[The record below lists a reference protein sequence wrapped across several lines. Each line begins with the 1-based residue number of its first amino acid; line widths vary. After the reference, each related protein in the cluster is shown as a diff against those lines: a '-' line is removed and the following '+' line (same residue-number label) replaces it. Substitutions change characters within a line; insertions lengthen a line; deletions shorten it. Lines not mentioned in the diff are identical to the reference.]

1 MDYETALKTCSE
13 EVQAAIKWLEEQV
26 RFDRETLEKRLEK
39 EKGSYRE
46 KDISRRLKVK
56 YLCGDALE
64 FYVLSKVN
72 FPLLKEFL
80 DASKSEEFWL
90 DDNGP
95 EGFDDYFFYDPGL
108 LWYISKIGLREN
120 EFFKRVLEVF
130 IKKRQTREGRIPTGG
145 EDRGHNRS
153 LRVLISVEPH
163 SEATELAV
171 RNFLNSLGKFLEELK
186 STDYFHIRSSL
197 FKDLAIGVL
206 ALCEFDYLKFKETIG
221 DLGNFLKSE
230 QKEEG
235 YWNEIIELRD
245 GTALL
250 PTEETSIIIEALS
263 RVFGPSDESVVR
275 AVEWLKKH
283 RKEDGSWGSLNKT
296 AFACLA
302 LMSVGEGPKIPQE
315 EVEWKG
321 MLMNQRLQHAKPYF
335 VHTSPEYY
343 EQRHIEDIQK
353 MIRDMF
359 QSAKSEIRILSP
371 YIEILH
377 DELIKLII
385 EKPDLS
391 FKIITRPKK
400 DPGVNKKV
408 IDRLNEYTKG
418 NCKTNW
424 KIHSRMVIIDK
435 NEVLISS
442 SDLDR
447 NGLIDQ
453 YNAGLWTR
461 DKETVED
468 AIKFF
473 ENIWNASNDKTQ
485 LTEEKG
491 NKHEQNRS
499 ASR

>member
-13 EVQAAIKWLEEQV
+13 EVQAAIKWLEEQLQL
-26 RFDRETLEKRLEK
+26 RSDREKLENMLEKDQYWI
-39 EKGSYRE
+39 G
-46 KDISRRLKVK
+46 DISRRLEVK
-56 YLCGDALE
+56 YLCSDALE
-64 FYVLSKVN
+64 FYVLSKVKA
-72 FPLLKEFL
+72 PLFKEFL

-90 DDNGP
+90 DEEWP
-95 EGFDDYFFYDPGL
+95 EGFDALLFEEPYL
-108 LWYISKIGLREN
+108 LWYLSKVGLNSN
-120 EFFKRVLEVF
+120 EYFKDAREVF
-130 IKKRQTREGRIPTGG
+130 IKKPQTLEGKIPINPDVDTS
-145 EDRGHNRS
+145 HPLA
-153 LRVLISVEPH
+153 LRVLASVGPD
-163 SEATELAV
+163 SEATNMAV
-171 RNFLNSLGKFLEELK
+171 RYFLDNLDEFK
-186 STDYFHIRSSL
+186 SSYSHDL
-197 FKDLAIGVL
+197 DALAIGVL
-206 ALCEFDYLKFKETIG
+206 ALWELDYLKVKETIE
-221 DLGNFLKSE
+221 DLCAFLKGE
-230 QKEEG
+230 QKGEG
-235 YWNEIIELRD
+235 YWGEIHQWKD
-245 GTALL
+245 GTSY
-250 PTEETSIIIEALS
+250 PIKETSIIIEALS
-263 RVFGPSDESVVR
+263 RVFGPNDECVIK
-275 AVEWLKKH
+275 AVEWIKSNK
-283 RKEDGSWGSLNKT
+283 KEDGSWGHVNNT
-296 AFACLA
+296 AYACLA

-343 EQRHIEDIQK
+343 EKRHIEDIQK
-353 MIRDMF
+353 TIRDMF

-442 SDLDR
+442 SDFNRD
-447 NGLIDQ
+447 GLIDQ
-453 YNAGLWTR
+453 YNAGIRTR

-473 ENIWNASNDKTQ
+473 ENLWNVSNDKTQ

>member
-1 MDYETALKTCSE
+1 MDYETALETCSE
-13 EVQAAIKWLEEQV
+13 EVRTAIKWLETQ
-26 RFDRETLEKRLEK
+26 
-39 EKGSYRE
+39 
-46 KDISRRLKVK
+46 
-56 YLCGDALE
+56 
-64 FYVLSKVN
+64 
-72 FPLLKEFL
+72 LLKEFL

-108 LWYISKIGLREN
+108 LWYLSKIGLREN

-130 IKKRQTREGRIPTGG
+130 IKKLQTREGRIPTGG

-171 RNFLNSLGKFLEELK
+171 RNFLNDLGKFLEELK

-263 RVFGPSDESVVR
+263 RVFGPSDESVIR

-283 RKEDGSWGSLNKT
+283 RKEDGSWENIHNT
-296 AFACLA
+296 AYACLA
-302 LMSVGEGPKIPQE
+302 LISAGEGPKASLE
-315 EVEWKG
+315 EIEWNE
-321 MLMNQRLQHAKPYF
+321 MLTKQKLELTKPKF
-335 VHTSPEYY
+335 VQTSPNL
-343 EQRHIEDIQK
+343 DV
-353 MIRDMF
+353 
-359 QSAKSEIRILSP
+359 
-371 YIEILH
+371 
-377 DELIKLII
+377 
-385 EKPDLS
+385 
-391 FKIITRPKK
+391 KIITHPIKGK
-400 DPGVNKKV
+400 MKQKYEGEGEKFVVPAFDALQ
-408 IDRLNEYTKG
+408 RLLGKG
-418 NCKTNW
+418 FKPEPLL
-424 KIHSRMVIIDK
+424 HARLYIID

-442 SDLDR
+442 ADITSEQLEKEF
-447 NGLIDQ
+447 
-453 YNAGLWTR
+453 NAGIWTR
-461 DKETVED
+461 DEETVEE

-473 ENIWNASNDKTQ
+473 DNLWNASNDKIR

-491 NKHEQNRS
+491 C
-499 ASR
+499 